1 MITQATTPKEILM
14 WIRNLFD
21 SRGPDS
27 SRRPARRG
35 TARRRPAP
43 RRLEVEA
50 LDPRIVPASL
60 MVSDATLVEGNAGT
74 HYAVVKV
81 SLDAPSTRAVIVNYH
96 TADWTAVA
104 GSDYRAVSGTLSF
117 ARGET
122 SKSILVPVIGDRLAE
137 SDEAFVVRISG
148 ARGAK
153 IADCKGVV
161 TILDDD
167 EPRISIYDTSAPE
180 GDSGTTL
187 FTFNVSL
194 SAAYGQAVTVN
205 YATADGTATTADHD
219 YVAASGTLTF
229 APGETTKTITIAVV
243 GDINLEL
250 DETFFV
256 NLGGASTNALII
268 AGHGIGN
275 IHDDDLPSMPGDPG
289 TGCTP
294 DNPYYPNC

>member
-1 MITQATTPKEILM
+1 M
-14 WIRNLFD
+14 WLRNPFD
-21 SRGPDS
+21 SREPGIS
-27 SRRPARRG
+27 SLPAARN

-60 MVSDATLVEGNAGT
+60 MVSDATLIEGNAGT
-74 HYAVVKV
+74 HYAVARV
-81 SLDAPSTRAVIVNYH
+81 SLDVPSAHAVTVHYQ
-96 TADWTAVA
+96 TADRTAVA
-104 GSDYRAVSGTLSF
+104 GSDYQAVSGKLSF

-137 SDEAFVVRISG
+137 PDEAFVVKISG

-153 IADCKGVV
+153 IADCKGFV

-167 EPRISIYDTSAPE
+167 EPRISIYDVSAME
-180 GDSGTTL
+180 GDSGTTP

-194 SAAYGQAVTVN
+194 SVAHDQAVTVN
-205 YATADGTATTADHD
+205 YATADDTATAADHD

-229 APGETTKTITIAVV
+229 APGETTKTITIQVI
-243 GDINLEL
+243 GDTTDLL

-256 NLGGASTNALII
+256 NLGGASTNALIVN
-268 AGHGIGN
+268 GHGIGN
-275 IHDDDLPSMPGDPG
+275 IHDDDLPSQPGDPNPDPG
-289 TGCTP
+289 
-294 DNPYYPNC
+294 DNPYGNLYV

>member
-1 MITQATTPKEILM
+1 M
-14 WIRNLFD
+14 WLCNLFD
-21 SRGPDS
+21 SRVPDA
-27 SRRPARRG
+27 SRPPARRG
-35 TARRRPAP
+35 ASRRRPAP
-43 RRLEVEA
+43 RRLAVEA
-50 LDPRIVPASL
+50 LDRRIVPASL

-74 HYAVVKV
+74 HYAVVRV
-81 SLDAPSTRAVIVNYH
+81 SLDVPSSHAVTVNYH
-96 TADWTAVA
+96 TANRTAVA

-137 SDEAFVVRISG
+137 PDETFVVKLCG
-148 ARGAK
+148 AKGAK
-153 IADCKGVV
+153 INDRTGVV

-167 EPRISIYDTSAPE
+167 EPRISIQNASAPE
-180 GDSGTTL
+180 GNSGTTI

-194 SAAYGQAVTVN
+194 STAYDQAVTVN
-205 YATADGTATTADHD
+205 YATADGTATVADHD

-229 APGETTKTITIAVV
+229 APGETTKTITIEVV
-243 GDINLEL
+243 GDTTPEL

-268 AGHGIGN
+268 HGQGLGTIG
-275 IHDDDLPSMPGDPG
+275 DDDLPTQPGDPG
-289 TGCTP
+289 DGCTP